1 MDEYLSFEIK
11 NNKSLNKKFLCIT
24 YLKEDFNPEVGM
36 MYDMIN
42 AYIQY
47 IKENKDIIIILNL
60 KNLNNWDKKLA
71 WEGASELK
79 KNEKIFIENINRV
92 FIITNNSL
100 INNFVNIVLKVVG
113 NKIQTNFINDINSVI
128 ETLKN

>member
-24 YLKEDFNPEVGM
+24 YLKEDFIPEVGI

-47 IKENKDIIIILNL
+47 IKENKDVIVILNL

-92 FIITNNSL
+92 FIITNNNL

-113 NKIQTNFINDINSVI
+113 NKIQTDFINDINSVI
-128 ETLKN
+128 ETLKK

>member
-1 MDEYLSFEIK
+1 MEEYLSFEIK

-36 MYDMIN
+36 MYAMIN

-47 IKENKDIIIILNL
+47 IKENKDVIVILNL

-113 NKIQTNFINDINSVI
+113 NKIQTDFINDINSVI
-128 ETLKN
+128 ETLKK

>member
-36 MYDMIN
+36 MYNMIN

-47 IKENKDIIIILNL
+47 IKENKDIIVILNL

-79 KNEKIFIENINRV
+79 KSEKIFIENINRV

-113 NKIQTNFINDINSVI
+113 NKIQTDFINDINSVI
-128 ETLKN
+128 ETLKK

>member
-24 YLKEDFNPEVGM
+24 YLKEDFNPEVGL

-47 IKENKDIIIILNL
+47 IKENKDVIVILNL

-113 NKIQTNFINDINSVI
+113 NKIQTDFINDINSVI
-128 ETLKN
+128 ETLKK

>member
-1 MDEYLSFEIK
+1 MEEYLSFEIK

-24 YLKEDFNPEVGM
+24 YLKENFNPEVGM

-47 IKENKDIIIILNL
+47 IKENKDVIVILNL

-79 KNEKIFIENINRV
+79 KSEKIFIENINRV
-92 FIITNNSL
+92 FIITNNNL

-113 NKIQTNFINDINSVI
+113 NKIQTDFINDINSVI
-128 ETLKN
+128 ETLKK